1 MTSTSVSIE
10 LKQRVKQRIID
21 CKAIADKRYNIDF
34 KMPTIDYSLR
44 GRVGG
49 QADYRGWVIR
59 VNAVLLNENVE
70 EYIKQVIGHE
80 AAHLITH
87 QVYPEAHQRINGKRS
102 PHGSEW
108 QSVMRALGLKPDRC
122 HTMDTT
128 NSRVNKTPR
137 AGVFTLVCINC
148 PREYNVKAKTLLAWK
163 AKPAAIRCRCSSGV
177 NLKMKG
183 EQSAP
188 VVKPAMPAPTVKPVA
203 KPAQAGTK
211 MAQCE
216 RIYKMNRGATRAA
229 LIAVF
234 IRDAGCTTAG
244 AATYYATLK
253 NKLG

>member
-1 MTSTSVSIE
+1 MTSVSIE

-80 AAHLITH
+80 VAHLINH
-87 QVYPEAHQRINGKRS
+87 QVHPQAHDRVNGKRS
-102 PHGSEW
+102 PHGYEW

-122 HTMDTT
+122 HSMDTT

-137 AGVFTLVCINC
+137 AGVFTLVCMNC
-148 PREYNVKAKTLLAWK
+148 PREYNVKAKTLMQWR
-163 AKPAAIRCRCSSGV
+163 AKPAAIRCRCSAGV
-177 NLKMKG
+177 NLKLKG
-183 EQSAP
+183 EPTKLAP
-188 VVKPAMPAPTVKPVA
+188 VPVFKPVTPAPTVTV
-203 KPAQAGTK
+203 KPAQVGTK
-211 MAQCE
+211 MEQCE
-216 RIYKMNRGATRAA
+216 RIYKMNRNATRAA

-234 IRDAGCTTAG
+234 IRDAGCTAAG
-244 AATYYATLK
+244 ASTYHATLK
-253 NKLG
+253 KKFG